1 MSITRI
7 APERCSI
14 ACSPESEQGRR
25 SRSRGR
31 STTAFTP
38 DWTSGRRFGL
48 LNEARAPNG
57 GRPTLRA
64 GIVLTLPRWT
74 RCRLRLAPAVCALLD
89 STTMPARCPGRR
101 GHAWPPTNLP
111 ARGRASERWGFQRFA
126 APPSSPS
133 TRLGPGAIGWAAGWT
148 PLPHATRGVVW
159 RPYVT
164 GLGPV
169 PARLRLA
176 NQASQALLAEWSAMS
191 CVSLSKPYSQL
202 GNSGWK

>member
-14 ACSPESEQGRR
+14 ACSPGSEQGRR

-48 LNEARAPNG
+48 LDEARAPNG

-64 GIVLTLPRWT
+64 GIVVTLPRWT
-74 RCRLRLAPAVCALLD
+74 RCRLRLAPAVCASLD

-101 GHAWPPTNLP
+101 GHAPHESASPLAGFCTLGRSAIRGSPRAAHRPDWGRARCAGRRAGRPCPTP
-111 ARGRASERWGFQRFA
+111 RGRGVAPLRHRLA
-126 APPSSPS
+126 AGDCATSSCK
-133 TRLGPGAIGWAAGWT
+133 PGASG
-148 PLPHATRGVVW
+148 R
-159 RPYVT
+159 T
-164 GLGPV
+164 GQMAHKALCLTLG
-169 PARLRLA
+169 
-176 NQASQALLAEWSAMS
+176 
-191 CVSLSKPYSQL
+191 
-202 GNSGWK
+202 SGR

>member
-14 ACSPESEQGRR
+14 ACSPRSEQGRR

-57 GRPTLRA
+57 GRPALRA

-74 RCRLRLAPAVCALLD
+74 RCRLRLVPTVSASLD

-101 GHAWPPTNLP
+101 GHVWPPTNLP
-111 ARGRASERWGFQRFA
+111 ARWRASERWGVQRFA
-126 APPSSPS
+126 APPRQPIDPAGAGRAGLGGGLDALAPHHAGRGAAPLSHRLEAGDCATSSCA
-133 TRLGPGAIGWAAGWT
+133 PGASGRTGQMARKALCLTLRSGRQAG
-148 PLPHATRGVVW
+148 
-159 RPYVT
+159 
-164 GLGPV
+164 
-169 PARLRLA
+169 
-176 NQASQALLAEWSAMS
+176 
-191 CVSLSKPYSQL
+191 
-202 GNSGWK
+202 

>member
-14 ACSPESEQGRR
+14 ACSPGSEQGRR

-48 LNEARAPNG
+48 LDEARAPNG

-74 RCRLRLAPAVCALLD
+74 RCRLRLKPAVRASLD

-101 GHAWPPTNLP
+101 GHAPHESASPL
-111 ARGRASERWGFQRFA
+111 AASERWGVQRFA

-133 TRLGPGAIGWAAGWT
+133 TRLGPGAMGWAAGWT
-148 PLPHATRGVVW
+148 PLPHATRCAA
-159 RPYVT
+159 RHLFVT
-164 GLGPV
+164 GLMPV
-169 PARLRLA
+169 TARLRLA
-176 NQASQALLAEWSAMS
+176 NQVHWAAL
-191 CVSLSKPYSQL
+191 VK
-202 GNSGWK
+202 

>member
-14 ACSPESEQGRR
+14 ACPLGSEQGRR
-25 SRSRGR
+25 SRLRGR

-74 RCRLRLAPAVCALLD
+74 RCRPRLKPAVRASLD
-89 STTMPARCPGRR
+89 LTTMPALPGAPGPCIAPHESASPLAGFCTLGRSAIRGSPRQPIDPAGAGHDGLGCGLDALAPRHAGRGVAPLRHRR
-101 GHAWPPTNLP
+101 DCVL
-111 ARGRASERWGFQRFA
+111 RGR
-126 APPSSPS
+126 
-133 TRLGPGAIGWAAGWT
+133 
-148 PLPHATRGVVW
+148 HNGVVHKCS
-159 RPYVT
+159 RNTALYCQPTVT
-164 GLGPV
+164 
-169 PARLRLA
+169 
-176 NQASQALLAEWSAMS
+176 
-191 CVSLSKPYSQL
+191 K
-202 GNSGWK
+202 

>member
-7 APERCSI
+7 APKRCSI
-14 ACSPESEQGRR
+14 ACSPGAEQERR

-31 STTAFTP
+31 STTASTP

-111 ARGRASERWGFQRFA
+111 ARWRASERWGVQRFA
-126 APPSSPS
+126 APPSSLS
-133 TRLGPGAIGWAAGWT
+133 TRLGPGAMGWAAGWT
-148 PLPHATRGVVW
+148 PLSHATRGVAR
-159 RPYVT
+159 RPCVA
-164 GLGPV
+164 GVGPAT
-169 PARLRLA
+169 ARLRLA
-176 NQASQALLAEWSAMS
+176 NPVPRAEVAKWPAPP
-191 CVSLSKPYSQL
+191 C
-202 GNSGWK
+202 G

>member
-74 RCRLRLAPAVCALLD
+74 RCRLRLKPAVRASLD
-89 STTMPARCPGRR
+89 STTIPARCAGRR
-101 GHAWPPTNLP
+101 GHAPKNLP
-111 ARGRASERWGFQRFA
+111 ARWRASERWGVQRFA
-126 APPSSPS
+126 APPEQPI
-133 TRLGPGAIGWAAGWT
+133 GPAGAG
-148 PLPHATRGVVW
+148 P
-159 RPYVT
+159 T
-164 GLGPV
+164 GLGGLDALAPRHALRGAAPLRHRLDASDCATLSCEPGV
-169 PARLRLA
+169 SGRTGQMAR
-176 NQASQALLAEWSAMS
+176 QAL
-191 CVSLSKPYSQL
+191 CFTVS
-202 GNSGWK
+202 SGRQAG